1 MENKKL
7 LIRNAWICRP
17 ENDCIVPEFGSMV
30 IENGIITKIV
40 KGEAPQSYNDFE
52 IIDAGGKVITLP
64 NVNYHDHIYSRLAKG
79 LPGLGP
85 TESFSEIL
93 ENLWWKL
100 DMVLDYDMIAASAE
114 MAAIES
120 IRNGVTYIFDHHAS
134 PANTLGSL
142 IQIKKTLCKSNIR
155 SVLCFE
161 TSDRNGE
168 KLKTDALKE
177 NNDYLL
183 NECNSDCKGLFG
195 LHASFTLDDSTLK
208 EVERMITETN
218 AGVHIHLCEGEA
230 DRELSI
236 KKYGKNPL
244 QRLLDFGLV
253 NDKGILAHGVH
264 MNLDEFNALKAK
276 HPAIVFNLDSNQNNS
291 VGIPP
296 LNFVPDEV
304 SILCGTDGM
313 HANIARSQKQ
323 FFLMLRN
330 QKNSFGETFRL
341 FQKMYFDQLKFVK
354 KYFPDFSSLK
364 EGDRADFIIWDYNPP
379 TPING
384 DNFFGHYIYGIM
396 ERNIETV
403 VQNGEILMNNYKIMN
418 MNEAKMNEDI
428 SLQGKRVVEKI
439 TQMKS

>member
-1 MENKKL
+1 MKNKKL
-7 LIRNAWICRP
+7 LIKNAWICRP
-17 ENDCIVPEFGSMV
+17 ENDSIIPEFGHMV
-30 IENGIITKIV
+30 IENGIITKII
-40 KGEAPQSYNDFE
+40 KGEISLNYNDFE
-52 IIDAGGKVITLP
+52 VIDAGGKVITLP

-79 LPGLGP
+79 LPSLGP

-100 DMVLDYDMIAASAE
+100 DMVLDYEMVEASAE
-114 MAAIES
+114 MAAMES
-120 IRNGVTYIFDHHAS
+120 IKNGVTYIFDHHAS

-142 IQIKKTLCKSNIR
+142 NQIKKALYKNNIR

-168 KLKTDALKE
+168 KLKADALKE

-195 LHASFTLDDSTLK
+195 LHASFTLDDSTLE
-208 EVERMITETN
+208 EVKKMLEKTG
-218 AGVHIHLCEGEA
+218 AGIHIHLCEGEA

-236 KKYGKNPL
+236 NKFGKNPL

-253 NDKGILAHGVH
+253 NEKSILAHGVH
-264 MNLDEFNALKAK
+264 LNREEFNSLKANK
-276 HPAIVFNLDSNQNNS
+276 PAIVFNLDSNQNNA

-323 FFLMLRN
+323 FFLMLRS

-364 EGDRADFIIWDYNPP
+364 EGDRADFNIWDYNPP
-379 TPING
+379 TPINK

-403 VQNGEILMNNYKIMN
+403 VQNGEILMNNYKISN
-418 MNEAKMNEDI
+418 INEAEINNEI

-439 TQMKS
+439 TQKKS

>member
-7 LIRNAWICRP
+7 LIKNAWICRP
-17 ENDCIVPEFGSMV
+17 ENNSIIPEFGNMV
-30 IENGIITKIV
+30 IEDGIITKII
-40 KGEAPQSYNDFE
+40 KGDVPLSYNDFK

-79 LPGLGP
+79 LPSLGP

-100 DMVLDYDMIAASAE
+100 DMVLDYDMIKASAE
-114 MAAIES
+114 MAATES

-134 PANTLGSL
+134 PANTPGSL
-142 IQIKKTLCKSNIR
+142 NYIKDALCKNNIR

-177 NNDYLL
+177 NNNYLL
-183 NECNSDCKGLFG
+183 NECNKDCKGLFG
-195 LHASFTLDDSTLK
+195 LHASFTLDDSTLN
-208 EVERMITETN
+208 EVKRMIEESG
-218 AGVHIHLCEGEA
+218 AGIHIHVCEGEA

-244 QRLLDFGLV
+244 QRLLDFNLV
-253 NDKGILAHGVH
+253 NDKSILAHGVH
-264 MNLDEFNALKAK
+264 LNREEFNALKEK
-276 HPAIVFNLDSNQNNS
+276 RPAIVFNLDSNQNNS

-323 FFLMLRN
+323 FFLMLRS
-330 QKNSFGETFRL
+330 QKNTFGETFRL
-341 FQKMYFDQLKFVK
+341 FQKMYFDQLNFVK
-354 KYFPDFSSLK
+354 KYFTDFSSLN
-364 EGDRADFIIWDYNPP
+364 EGDRADLIIWDYNPP
-379 TPING
+379 TPINK

-403 VQNGEILMNNYKIMN
+403 VQNGKILMDNYKIMN
-418 MNEAKMNEDI
+418 INEAEINEEI

-439 TQMKS
+439 SQMKS